1 MKSNLLKAKMTERGF
16 SQRALASKMKI
27 SPTTLNLKL
36 AGKRPFSLDEA
47 EKICVVLGIN
57 DPLDKVKIFLP

>member
-1 MKSNLLKAKMTERGF
+1 MKSNLLKAKMTEIGF
-16 SQRALASKMKI
+16 TQRSLASKIKM

-36 AGKRPFSLDEA
+36 AGKRPFSLDEV
-47 EKICVVLGIN
+47 ERICDALGIC